1 MHQRRA
7 PARAV
12 LDSSGLSKLG
22 RAGAPSA
29 PDRRSR
35 RRFLRSAALASGS
48 LIGGGGLRTF
58 AQTAPTLRLP
68 AHLADTTG
76 DAVLSASDWRLV
88 QRALFSRRGF
98 DVRPNP
104 DFDIRADVLGR
115 GAIDGDVVDL
125 VSRTVAEQSGRLK
138 VHETRPIT
146 VAWHY
151 GWYNIPRR
159 EPGLQTVRFLGG
171 DYASWDNVIE
181 GRFNELK
188 NEFGISVDA
197 LSWMTPRD
205 NANLLSNYRRGFFQA
220 DQVET
225 RHVALLYESTISLP
239 LELDRIDF
247 LSPFVQA
254 LIVQDFEQMAMFLRE
269 VRATPARVFTLDR
282 RPVIFLF
289 GSHTWGL
296 LESAA
301 QSDALDQTL
310 QLVRESFARVY
321 GAYPY
326 LVGEEILRSFDAEFT
341 ENRWRRIINFD
352 GVFSYHHATNMKS
365 GPAVTFP
372 VDTWYIENQV
382 RLLREMI
389 ASIRWVANRYTGFP
403 ILLIPSLAPGFAKPG
418 YPSLS
423 VNRQSYSELMSILR
437 SVHMNE
443 YVIPYWSSHLGSAL
457 LPAPVYALGSWNEE
471 FEGHSVFPSRF
482 NVALNADEQR
492 GFDIPM
498 AIKQAFGW
506 NHYADRPIATG

>member
-1 MHQRRA
+1 M
-7 PARAV
+7 
-12 LDSSGLSKLG
+12 
-22 RAGAPSA
+22 
-29 PDRRSR
+29 
-35 RRFLRSAALASGS
+35 
-48 LIGGGGLRTF
+48 
-58 AQTAPTLRLP
+58 P

-76 DAVLSASDWRLV
+76 DAILSASDRRVV

-98 DVRPNP
+98 DLRPHP
-104 DFDIRADVLGR
+104 GFDIRADVLGR

-125 VSRTVAEQSGRLK
+125 VSRTVSELGGQLH
-138 VHETRPIT
+138 VHQTRPIT

-151 GWYNIPRR
+151 GWYNNTQR

-171 DYASWDNVIE
+171 DYASWDSAVE

-188 NEFGISVDA
+188 NEFGITVDA
-197 LSWMTPRD
+197 LSWMAPRD
-205 NANLLSNYRRGFFQA
+205 NANLLRNYRQGFLQA
-220 DQVET
+220 NQSDT

-239 LELDRIDF
+239 LDRARVDF
-247 LSPFVQA
+247 LSPFVQS

-282 RPVIFLF
+282 RPVVFLF

-296 LESAA
+296 LDSPE
-301 QSDALDQTL
+301 QSDAVDQTL
-310 QLVRESFARVY
+310 QLVRENFARVY

-326 LVGEEILRSFDAEFT
+326 LVGEEILRSFDSPFT
-341 ENRWRRIINFD
+341 ENRWRRMVNFD

-365 GPAVTFP
+365 GPALTLP
-372 VDTWYIENQV
+372 LDTWYIENQV
-382 RLLREMI
+382 SLLRQMI
-389 ASIRWVANRYTGFP
+389 ASMRWVANRYTGLP

-418 YPSLS
+418 FPSLS
-423 VNRQSYSELMSILR
+423 VNRRSYSELMAVLR

-443 YVIPYWSSHLGSAL
+443 YVIPYWGARLGSAL

-492 GFDIPM
+492 GFDVPM
-498 AIKQAFGW
+498 AIKQTFGW
-506 NHYADRPIATG
+506 NHYADRPIVTG